1 MKKRRRSANNAET
14 GASLVEIVVALVI
27 IGLLAAISLPYIANY
42 KKYYKSED
50 QALKVIDLMREASQL
65 ALAQRRTI
73 RLEIDLTDNAI
84 LLIDENGSASGVQ
97 IKKIPLEATKDI
109 RIDTIPA
116 GVTKPN
122 PPNYNDVAF
131 ATDTIGHLVGSTTVT
146 AHNIWAARFR
156 RDGSVTNTSATP
168 TPISVNIYI
177 YPPVSSGST
186 TPRNKN
192 EVRAITMFGG
202 TGAIRYWKYVNTA
215 FVANV

>member
-1 MKKRRRSANNAET
+1 MKKRRRSANNAEA
-14 GASLVEIVVALVI
+14 GASLVEIVIALVI
-27 IGLLAAISLPYIANY
+27 IGVMAAISLPYIANY

-50 QALKVIDLMREASQL
+50 QALRLIDLMREASQL

-73 RLEIDLTDNAI
+73 RFEIDLTDNAV
-84 LLIDENGSASGVQ
+84 LLIDENASTSGIQ
-97 IKKIPLEATKDI
+97 IKKIPLEGTRDI
-109 RIDTIPA
+109 RIDTIPT

-122 PPNYNDVAF
+122 PPNYNDIAF
-131 ATDTIGHLVGSTTVT
+131 ATDAVGHLVGATTVT
-146 AHNIWAARFR
+146 SHNVWAARFR
-156 RDGSVTNTSATP
+156 RDGSVVGTGGT

-177 YPPVSSGST
+177 YPPYTNGST

-202 TGAIRYWKYVNTA
+202 SGAIRYWRYENTA